1 MVKDYNGK
9 KPITVI
15 TGCLGSG
22 KTTLIQKFLSNKEFP
37 EEIAVIVN
45 EFGQVGLDHH
55 LIKRVEERT
64 LLLNGGCICCNSRED
79 LEEELKHLLY
89 ADESGKAPFDRVIIE
104 TTGLADPAPILFT
117 IMSNP
122 LLQNRYVVDCVI
134 TTIDAKNGKIQF
146 KNNPEI
152 YKQLSVADK
161 VIVTKTDIASETE
174 ISELVTNIKGINPV
188 CEIIR
193 SKNGDVPPSVLKLNE
208 SSLGISNVNTYEISN
223 SNHYSDDIHSIS
235 FTFKKPLNWVAF
247 GLWLSMLLHAEGESV
262 LRVKG
267 LLDVGEEGPIVL
279 NGVQHIIHPPQHLD
293 SWPKGEDVSHIIFI
307 LRGISTAKLRESFF
321 AFQEFLGTEISV
333 LEYLKV

>member
-1 MVKDYNGK
+1 MSEYNGK
-9 KPITVI
+9 KPVTVI

-22 KTTLIQKFLSNKEFP
+22 KTTLIQKILSNKDYKEDF
-37 EEIAVIVN
+37 AVIVN

-64 LLLNGGCICCNSRED
+64 VLLNGGCICCNSRED
-79 LEEELKHLLY
+79 LEEELKDLLY
-89 ADESGKAPFDRVIIE
+89 ADESGKETFDRVIIE

-122 LLQNRYVVDCVI
+122 LLQNRYVIDCVI
-134 TTIDAKNGKIQF
+134 TTIDAKNGKIQL

-161 VIVTKTDIASETE
+161 IIVTKIDIASEKE
-174 ISELVTNIKGINPV
+174 INELVTNVKGINPS
-188 CEIIR
+188 CEIIY
-193 SKNGDVPPSVLKLNE
+193 SKNGDVNPDIVKLNK
-208 SSLGISNVNTYEISN
+208 SSISISNIIVNEASN
-223 SNHYSDDIHSIS
+223 TNHYSNDIQSIS
-235 FTFKKPLNWVAF
+235 FTFSKPLNWVAF

-293 SWPKGEDVSHIIFI
+293 SWPMGEDVSNIIFI
-307 LRGISTAKLRESFF
+307 LRGISTETLSESLL
-321 AFQEFLGTEISV
+321 AFQKFLDTEVSV

>member
-1 MVKDYNGK
+1 MSEYNGK
-9 KPITVI
+9 KPVTVI

-22 KTTLIQKFLSNKEFP
+22 KTTLIQKILSNKESK
-37 EEIAVIVN
+37 EDYAVIVN

-64 LLLNGGCICCNSRED
+64 VLLNGGCICCNSRED
-79 LEEELKHLLY
+79 LEEELKDLLY
-89 ADESGKAPFDRVIIE
+89 ADESGKETFDRVIIE

-134 TTIDAKNGKIQF
+134 TTIDAKNGKIHL

-161 VIVTKTDIASETE
+161 VIVTKIDIASEKE
-174 ISELVTNIKGINPV
+174 INELVANVKGINPT
-188 CEIIR
+188 CEIIY
-193 SKNGDVPPSVLKLNE
+193 SKNGDVNPDIVKLNK
-208 SSLGISNVNTYEISN
+208 SSIGISNINVNETSN
-223 SNHYSDDIHSIS
+223 TNHYSNDIQSIS
-235 FTFKKPLNWVAF
+235 FTFSKPLNWVAF

-293 SWPKGEDVSHIIFI
+293 SWPMGEDVSHIIFI
-307 LRGISTAKLRESFF
+307 LRGISTETLSESLF
-321 AFQEFLGTEISV
+321 AFQKFLDTEVSV

>member
-1 MVKDYNGK
+1 MSEYNGK
-9 KPITVI
+9 KPVTVI

-22 KTTLIQKFLSNKEFP
+22 KTTLIQKILSNKDYKEDF
-37 EEIAVIVN
+37 AVIVN

-64 LLLNGGCICCNSRED
+64 VLLNGGCICCNSRED
-79 LEEELKHLLY
+79 LEEELKDLLY
-89 ADESGKAPFDRVIIE
+89 ADESGKETFDRVIIE

-122 LLQNRYVVDCVI
+122 LLQNRYVIDCVI
-134 TTIDAKNGKIQF
+134 TTIDAKNGKIQL

-161 VIVTKTDIASETE
+161 IIVTKIDIASEKE
-174 ISELVTNIKGINPV
+174 INELVTNVKGINPS
-188 CEIIR
+188 CEIIY
-193 SKNGDVPPSVLKLNE
+193 SKNGDVNPDIVKLNK
-208 SSLGISNVNTYEISN
+208 SSISISNIIVNEASN
-223 SNHYSDDIHSIS
+223 TNHYSNDIQSIS
-235 FTFKKPLNWVAF
+235 FTFSKPLNWVAF

-293 SWPKGEDVSHIIFI
+293 SWPMGEDVSHIIFI
-307 LRGISTAKLRESFF
+307 LRGISTETLSESLL
-321 AFQEFLGTEISV
+321 AFQKFLDTEVSV

>member
-1 MVKDYNGK
+1 MNAYNGK
-9 KPITVI
+9 KPVTII

-22 KTTLIQKFLSNKEFP
+22 KTTIIQKMLSNKDYIEDF
-37 EEIAVIVN
+37 AVIVN

-64 LLLNGGCICCNSRED
+64 VLLNGGCICCNSRED
-79 LEEELKHLLY
+79 LEEELKTLLY
-89 ADESGKAPFDRVIIE
+89 ADESGKETFDRVIIE

-122 LLQNRYVVDCVI
+122 LLQNRYVIDCVI
-134 TTIDAKNGKIQF
+134 TTIDAKNGKIHL

-152 YKQLSVADK
+152 YKQLSVADR
-161 VIVTKTDIASETE
+161 VIVTKTDIASEKE
-174 ISELVTNIKGINPV
+174 ISELVANVRGINPT
-188 CEIIR
+188 CEIIYA
-193 SKNGDVPPSVLKLNE
+193 KNGDVDPSVVKLNK
-208 SSLGISNVNTYEISN
+208 SSIGISNFNINEISN
-223 SNHYSDDIHSIS
+223 RNHYSNDIHSIS
-235 FTFKKPLNWVAF
+235 FTFSKPLNWVAF

-293 SWPKGEDVSHIIFI
+293 TWPKEEDVSHIIFI
-307 LRGISTAKLRESFF
+307 LRGISTETLSESLF
-321 AFQEFLGTEISV
+321 AFQKFLDTEISV
-333 LEYLKV
+333 LEHLKV